1 MKILTFS
8 DLHMPCIDDL
18 ISGKTIF
25 QKNINFSE
33 NYFMNIVNKA
43 ENEDKRQQYLL
54 DIAIE
59 NMPPL
64 QL

>member
-1 MKILTFS
+1 MIF
-8 DLHMPCIDDL
+8 CIDDL
-18 ISGKTIF
+18 ISEQTIF

-33 NYFMNIVNKA
+33 NYFMNIVNKSG
-43 ENEDKRQQYLL
+43 NEDKRQQYLL

-64 QL
+64 NLG